1 MAAKKGTFAVS
12 LDLSSPEKVDE
23 FMEALVR
30 DLFGCTVEE
39 IKRDIGEEQWQQHR
53 QELIQQYSQ

>member
-30 DLFGCTVEE
+30 DFLVALLRKLRGILV
-39 IKRDIGEEQWQQHR
+39 RSNGSNIGR
-53 QELIQQYSQ
+53 S